1 MFMMKKQG
9 VIMLEVLILLNIL
22 LVLIIYNSKIIIA
35 NSSKNEFYEI
45 RDDIL
50 YVSELEYELLC
61 EVKKEFKSNE
71 QLKSYLQTYKDDL
84 SIKYNYIFSKNKK
97 LKFIIE
103 EGKIYLSEDLGNGIE
118 SIREMDFIF
127 INNNHNIEII
137 FIPKLYKTFYMK
149 S

>member
-1 MFMMKKQG
+1 MFMRKKQG

-22 LVLIIYNSKIIIA
+22 LILIIYNSKAIIA
-35 NSSKNEFYEI
+35 NSSKYEFYEI

-50 YVSELEYELLC
+50 YVSELEYQLLC

-71 QLKSYLQTYKDDL
+71 ELMSYLENYKENL
-84 SIKYNYIFSKNKK
+84 GINYNYIFSKNKK
-97 LKFIIE
+97 NKFIITD
-103 EGKIYLSEDLGNGIE
+103 GKMYLSEDLGNGIE
-118 SIREMDFIF
+118 SIREMEFVF
-127 INNNHNIEII
+127 INKDNNLEII